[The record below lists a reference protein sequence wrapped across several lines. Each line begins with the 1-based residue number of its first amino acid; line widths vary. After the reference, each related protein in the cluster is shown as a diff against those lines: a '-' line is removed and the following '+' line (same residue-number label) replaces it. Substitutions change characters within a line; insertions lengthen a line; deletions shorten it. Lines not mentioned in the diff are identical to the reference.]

1 MSSVSITL
9 LQEKERAVLPPIQAI
24 SSVAAPLAQSDVA
37 AISQALSS
45 LASEP
50 DAAVALSMAVSA
62 GVEGKLN
69 MLLLAARERMVDSL
83 FAVIDV
89 VSAALNTP
97 QEPGETNTA
106 FALRLAD
113 GTTDLTPS
121 ELGNVQQ
128 QVNAQVKT
136 LPLQLIA
143 QALHDPAGAAAAQV
157 VAYLEVSSYKD
168 RDLATKAVVNSY
180 GLNDGNPE
188 APIAAT
194 PLKQASAAISVLAPN
209 TSPSVGAPTGQQIP
223 SDRALLQAT
232 VPPAPSENS
241 AASGRM
247 GGVPQQIGVAGQPA
261 PPRQGTEAGRPIDT
275 RPGIVSPIAPEAGL
289 APPEVSAI
297 LFKLDAGPTQPVNSN
312 PTQAAQAFAPR
323 QIQQI
328 EANIQDGLKVV
339 INLVIDT
346 AGPELLQIMAQ
357 GEPLANKVLAQA
369 LVANMMDSIELQ
381 TQPPA
386 IALDSKTP
394 ASIPVSMATLQ
405 PTLVEEVAQ
414 TSALSSRPADAAPA
428 PAPIPLAAAQVQAI
442 VIPVVGVPFA
452 IAQYLPTSVVV
463 DDREDIFVD
472 RVDPVDGEKHGK
484 GHADQQQEEEEG
496 QAEAGGD
503 EPKHEPRDQ
512 PVSSSS
518 DVGSLDAAASNRL
531 PASTEGPQL
540 ALPRSHALPP
550 LQDHA
555 HELYQRMAG
564 WE

>member
-37 AISQALSS
+37 AISQVLSS

-69 MLLLAARERMVDSL
+69 MLLLAAREHMVDSL
-83 FAVIDV
+83 FAVIDA

-113 GTTDLTPS
+113 GITDLAPG
-121 ELGNVQQ
+121 ELGNAQQ

-188 APIAAT
+188 APVAAT
-194 PLKQASAAISVLAPN
+194 PLKQPSAVIGVSAAS
-209 TSPSVGAPTGQQIP
+209 TSPSVAASAGPQLP
-223 SDRALLQAT
+223 SDKASPQAN

-241 AASGRM
+241 VGPNRV
-247 GGVPQQIGVAGQPA
+247 GVAPQQIEVGAQAVPQ
-261 PPRQGTEAGRPIDT
+261 RQGTEASGPIDI
-275 RPGIVSPIAPEAGL
+275 RSGIVSPTAPEAEL
-289 APPEVSAI
+289 APPEVPAVP
-297 LFKLDAGPTQPVNSN
+297 FKLDAGPTQLINSN

-328 EANIQDGLKVV
+328 EADIQDGLKVV
-339 INLVIDT
+339 VNLVIDT

-357 GEPLANKVLAQA
+357 GEPLADKVLAQA
-369 LVANMMDSIELQ
+369 LVADMIDTIELQ

-386 IALDSKTP
+386 ITPDNKSPAPLP
-394 ASIPVSMATLQ
+394 ASMAALQ
-405 PTLVEEVAQ
+405 PTLVDEVVAQ
-414 TSALSSRPADAAPA
+414 SSALNSTSRGSTGACDDHIGGSANAGDCHFGCRSSLRDS
-428 PAPIPLAAAQVQAI
+428 
-442 VIPVVGVPFA
+442 
-452 IAQYLPTSVVV
+452 SVSA
-463 DDREDIFVD
+463 RE
-472 RVDPVDGEKHGK
+472 R
-484 GHADQQQEEEEG
+484 
-496 QAEAGGD
+496 
-503 EPKHEPRDQ
+503 RC
-512 PVSSSS
+512 
-518 DVGSLDAAASNRL
+518 R
-531 PASTEGPQL
+531 
-540 ALPRSHALPP
+540 RS
-550 LQDHA
+550 
-555 HELYQRMAG
+555 
-564 WE
+564 